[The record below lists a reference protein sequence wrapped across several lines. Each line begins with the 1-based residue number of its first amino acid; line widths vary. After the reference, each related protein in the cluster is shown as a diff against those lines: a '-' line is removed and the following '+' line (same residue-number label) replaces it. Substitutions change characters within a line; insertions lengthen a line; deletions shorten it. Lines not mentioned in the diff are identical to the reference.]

1 MDIVKQLI
9 GYLTRVTSDVRLGS
23 THISL
28 YTVLCLAW
36 LVNGSKKTFTISRRQ
51 VMRASRIKSK
61 TTYHKVINELKLL
74 GYVDYQPSFDP
85 NGSKVSL
92 LS

>member
-1 MDIVKQLI
+1 MI
-9 GYLTRVTSDVRLGS
+9 RLGS
-23 THISL
+23 TLISL

-36 LVNGSKKTFTISRRQ
+36 MVNGNKKTFTISRKQ
-51 VMRASRIKSK
+51 VMRASRIRSK

-74 GYVDYQPSFDP
+74 GYVNYQPSFDP

-92 LS
+92 LN